1 MLLLAGEMLRRT
13 ARRVPRK
20 TAIVCGTA
28 RLRYAELDAMAD
40 RFAAALAALG
50 IGPGDIVAIMSP
62 NCPDYAVVFYGA
74 ARAGAVL
81 ANVNARGTAGDL
93 AAILAAT
100 SARLLVVAPELLPL
114 ATAAR
119 AEASLL

>member
-1 MLLLAGEMLRRT
+1 
-13 ARRVPRK
+13 
-20 TAIVCGTA
+20 
-28 RLRYAELDAMAD
+28 
-40 RFAAALAALG
+40 
-50 IGPGDIVAIMSP
+50 PGDIVAIMSP

-119 AEASLL
+119 AEASLLKHVIVCGAEGAESMAAFLAAAPPRPPAVVLDESAPLGLTFTGGTT